1 VTHRFFFSLQVTS
14 IRSGNT
20 KLATW
25 LIGQIMRD
33 TRGLADPVTLN
44 KVLEEALGVTL
55 EGLNTNGGSGKSK
68 SKKKSSSKKSQ

>member
-1 VTHRFFFSLQVTS
+1 MTHLQASFSIRQVSS

-33 TRGLADPVTLN
+33 TRGLADPVTLS
-44 KVLEEALGVTL
+44 KVLEEALGVKLDTVSVPK
-55 EGLNTNGGSGKSK
+55 T
-68 SKKKSSSKKSQ
+68 KKKGPKK